1 MASMDHN
8 DNIPNCNSE
17 VQQAINAV
25 SDEELNAFNDNIA
38 LLLAKYETDENIS
51 KYMKELNQSM
61 MNCGK
66 EIIKITTKL
75 DEIFNKI
82 KQNKHI
88 RDKIKL
94 FIDGTFECIKIN
106 MNNPD
111 FDITLPIDTFTD
123 DKIHKLFEKG
133 IISES
138 IYNEETQWRKILKD
152 YPTNDIKLAYII
164 ELDYFISMDQEE
176 INKHIN
182 TIRRINIVK
191 NNIHA
196 AKRIVND
203 TQVIMNYTKKYNVD
217 NIVQNQSQANEAT
230 NPIKEVTTE
239 QMQPSLVAA
248 SDVKAPVDITLL
260 TVPPLPVDI
269 ETHVPLPV
277 IPRPMTP
284 PLPQTKSDNN
294 IAPVDIFLE
303 RFCQY
308 GKDCANATNPVRC
321 GFNHTVI
328 GEATKL
334 NNSHNKIKKGDVIPS
349 EFCKFDKP
357 WNNQRC
363 RNINC
368 CFVHC
373 TGRVA
378 FMMKY
383 KKDKSQIE
391 IDLNELNSQKVEKVN
406 YYANSSR
413 SSSSYRSR
421 SPVSYHNS
429 RVRSPSYSPERRGR
443 SPVRRGRSPS
453 RSRSPVRRGRSP
465 SRSPVRRGSSPSR
478 SPVRRGRSPSRS
490 PVRRGRSP
498 AKPAAKPVAKAAA
511 KPVAKPAA
519 KPDAK
524 TTVSLPQV
532 ALPPVSFPPI
542 SYQTFTPFF
551 PYEQTNMM
559 GIMPQYSYLPYY
571 NDRKRKAD
579 TPANNISI
587 STADLRKSI
596 EHKRRQ

>member
-1 MASMDHN
+1 M
-8 DNIPNCNSE
+8 
-17 VQQAINAV
+17 
-25 SDEELNAFNDNIA
+25 
-38 LLLAKYETDENIS
+38 
-51 KYMKELNQSM
+51 
-61 MNCGK
+61 
-66 EIIKITTKL
+66 
-75 DEIFNKI
+75 
-82 KQNKHI
+82 
-88 RDKIKL
+88 
-94 FIDGTFECIKIN
+94 
-106 MNNPD
+106 
-111 FDITLPIDTFTD
+111 
-123 DKIHKLFEKG
+123 
-133 IISES
+133 
-138 IYNEETQWRKILKD
+138 
-152 YPTNDIKLAYII
+152 
-164 ELDYFISMDQEE
+164 
-176 INKHIN
+176 
-182 TIRRINIVK
+182 
-191 NNIHA
+191 
-196 AKRIVND
+196 
-203 TQVIMNYTKKYNVD
+203 
-217 NIVQNQSQANEAT
+217 
-230 NPIKEVTTE
+230 
-239 QMQPSLVAA
+239 
-248 SDVKAPVDITLL
+248 
-260 TVPPLPVDI
+260 
-269 ETHVPLPV
+269 
-277 IPRPMTP
+277 
-284 PLPQTKSDNN
+284 
-294 IAPVDIFLE
+294 
-303 RFCQY
+303 
-308 GKDCANATNPVRC
+308 
-321 GFNHTVI
+321 
-328 GEATKL
+328 

-391 IDLNELNSQKVEKVN
+391 IDLNELNSQKVEKVS

-453 RSRSPVRRGRSP
+453 R
-465 SRSPVRRGSSPSR
+465 SR